1 MVKIRLKKGGG
12 IKGEYVG
19 NGLTLREGQEGEV
32 SPAAAETMLAVHPNW
47 FEKVEEPAKKQV
59 EPPAKNRA
67 KAKPGRNK

>member
-19 NGLTLREGQEGEV
+19 HGLTLHEGQTGEV
-32 SPAAAETMLAVHPNW
+32 KPEAAAIMLAAHPDW
-47 FEKVEEPAKKQV
+47 FEKIEEPAKKQV